1 MLQFL
6 WKMLI
11 FSRHI
16 CRIAV
21 LAIHWASFFFIIYS
35 TFTMD
40 TEDEQWDPY
49 EILALS
55 EVGIASR
62 TRSRREYAVSMA
74 TCCLEIR

>member
-1 MLQFL
+1 MVQFL
-6 WKMLI
+6 WKMLF
-11 FSRHI
+11 FSHHI
-16 CRIAV
+16 CRISV
-21 LAIHWASFFFIIYS
+21 LAILWASFFFIIYS

-40 TEDEQWDPY
+40 YEDEYWDPY

-55 EVGIASR
+55 EVGIAGH